1 MRSYRGLPGH
11 EFLLKIAVTRLVTRA
26 RGPAQR
32 LAVAAVEQ
40 LPKLITLGMP
50 PNVALRETLH
60 TAIYAAQ
67 LKSKHCVGS
76 ERHVYDDFIALCM
89 EMESQTRMLSRT

>member
-1 MRSYRGLPGH
+1 MRSYRGLPGQDV
-11 EFLLKIAVTRLVTRA
+11 FLKIAITRLVTKA
-26 RGPAQR
+26 RGPTHS
-32 LAVAAVEQ
+32 LAVAAIEQ

-67 LKSKHCVGS
+67 LKAKHCVGS
-76 ERHVYDDFIALCM
+76 ERHVYDDFITLCM